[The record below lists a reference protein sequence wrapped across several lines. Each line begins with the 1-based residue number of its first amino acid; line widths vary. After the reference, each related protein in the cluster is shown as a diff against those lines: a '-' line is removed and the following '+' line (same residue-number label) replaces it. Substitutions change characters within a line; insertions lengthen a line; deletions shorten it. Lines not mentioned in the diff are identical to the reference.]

1 MTSPQFRRQFDFAR
15 TPYDA
20 RNALGLNISGYMKW
34 VKYTG
39 PPQSFNQ
46 GDVTRDGDWTMVA
59 LKATTDRPA
68 PQPSGAEEDLLP
80 AWTPTTS
87 SAPGAYTVYNQWTI
101 NTAGWIDQ
109 YGVDVLPANTGA
121 QHVITLQINGVT
133 KDTFTATPTA
143 AQIYWHNVTP
153 LAIPIGTVIRVSL
166 QITASGS
173 NSWLSQAALFAT
185 PPVYCSSAVGAKGA
199 ATPGTTAYGCHLL
212 FQPGTMSSN
221 WDVVAYSGG
230 AA

>member
-20 RNALGLNISGYMKW
+20 RNALGLDISGYMKW

-87 SAPGAYTVYNQWTI
+87 SASGSYSVYNQWTLSS
-101 NTAGWIDQ
+101 AGWIDQ
-109 YGVDVLPANTGA
+109 YGIDVLSANTAA
-121 QHVITLQINGVT
+121 QHAVTLQINGT
-133 KDTFTATPTA
+133 TRDTFT
-143 AQIYWHNVTP
+143 VTP
-153 LAIPIGTVIRVSL
+153 NNAGLLWQNIAPLAAPIGTVIRVTL
-166 QITASGS
+166 QVTRTGS
-173 NSWLSQAALFAT
+173 NSWYSQAALFAT
-185 PPVYCSSAVGAKGA
+185 APIYCSAAVGAKDA
-199 ATPGTTAYGCHLL
+199 ATPGTTAYGCHLM
-212 FQPGTMSSN
+212 FQPGAMSPN

-230 AA
+230 TV